1 MKKGK
6 ILLFLVLVIV
16 ALFASNCVKQ
26 PPLAVP
32 AAPAGLRVV
41 QLAGGDVELR
51 WDAVAGAASYDVTIE
66 KVAGSGSRETFGP
79 YNTTNTY
86 YVARKSVIGTGNFSW
101 SVLAKNTAG
110 DGPAT
115 TGTFDIPA
123 DPVPDPVYGLLLTLV
138 EEPDQG
144 SAVPTIYTIGSQ
156 PLVGERLTGVSA
168 LNYLKGNLKR
178 EEIPAEADRAELAV
192 QLLVQKAGAT
202 VAKRWPDDSTEFVL
216 DEGGELNFN
225 LCNLGAGFSPD
236 LAPGNYY
243 LWARAVW
250 DGSESQKVPF
260 EIASRNSDLNYEI
273 TVKDFEDRVC
283 SFSSTN
289 VTLQFDLSISGGEKF
304 KELLYFI
311 QIGPTGSTNQGSVTH
326 SATFTKEATW
336 TKKVLFEAECTK
348 YATLTVVGTVTAYSC
363 NGATVTKEDRRVEIL
378 NNVGINFVLDM
389 KDPTASVSVQPQ
401 VTGVASISTATLTFL
416 ASDTKCLNL
425 DSLRF
430 TVKVEKG
437 IGDWTGALNYPDVE
451 TVLGVGST
459 WSNELTI

>member
-41 QLAGGDVELR
+41 QLAGGDVEFR

-156 PLVGERLTGVSA
+156 SLVAQLSQGEPKARGDPGGSRLERTGRTIIGTEGRELSRRDGRTIVPSSYSTRA
-168 LNYLKGNLKR
+168 GN
-178 EEIPAEADRAELAV
+178 
-192 QLLVQKAGAT
+192 
-202 VAKRWPDDSTEFVL
+202 
-216 DEGGELNFN
+216 
-225 LCNLGAGFSPD
+225 
-236 LAPGNYY
+236 
-243 LWARAVW
+243 
-250 DGSESQKVPF
+250 
-260 EIASRNSDLNYEI
+260 
-273 TVKDFEDRVC
+273 
-283 SFSSTN
+283 
-289 VTLQFDLSISGGEKF
+289 
-304 KELLYFI
+304 
-311 QIGPTGSTNQGSVTH
+311 
-326 SATFTKEATW
+326 
-336 TKKVLFEAECTK
+336 
-348 YATLTVVGTVTAYSC
+348 
-363 NGATVTKEDRRVEIL
+363 
-378 NNVGINFVLDM
+378 
-389 KDPTASVSVQPQ
+389 
-401 VTGVASISTATLTFL
+401 
-416 ASDTKCLNL
+416 
-425 DSLRF
+425 
-430 TVKVEKG
+430 
-437 IGDWTGALNYPDVE
+437 
-451 TVLGVGST
+451 
-459 WSNELTI
+459 